1 MLKEKLEMVTVI
13 DYGVGNLGSITNMFK
28 RLGIESVC
36 TSDISKIEVASKILL
51 PGVGAF
57 DAAMKKLESTGLID
71 VLIRKAKSGIP
82 FLGICLGAQ
91 LLTKSSDEGKCN
103 GLGLLEAKCTKFE
116 IDNQLWKV
124 PHMGWSEV
132 KIIKKHPVLDFTVLA
147 DEFPRFYFAHSY
159 HFRTERKSIEAGE
172 TEYGY
177 VFPSILASDNVL
189 AVQFHPEK
197 SHKFGMKLLE
207 NFGQWEI

>member
-1 MLKEKLEMVTVI
+1 MVTII
-13 DYGVGNLGSITNMFK
+13 DYGVGNLGSIQNMFK
-28 RLGIESVC
+28 RLGVESSITSEIIRIEA
-36 TSDISKIEVASKILL
+36 ASKILL

-57 DAAMKKLESTGLID
+57 DAAMKKLESAGLVS
-71 VLIRKAKSGIP
+71 VLVKKAKSGVP

-91 LLTKSSDEGKCN
+91 LLTKSSQEGMCS
-103 GLGLLEAKCTKFE
+103 GIGLLNAECTKFE

-132 KIIKKHPVLDFTVLA
+132 VILKKHPVLDFSTLP
-147 DEFPRFYFAHSY
+147 DERPRFYFAHSY
-159 HFRTERKSIEAGE
+159 HFKTENKTLEAGQ

-177 VFPSILASDNVL
+177 DFPSILALDNIL

-207 NFGQWEI
+207 NFSKWEI

>member
-1 MLKEKLEMVTVI
+1 MVTVI
-13 DYGVGNLGSITNMFK
+13 DYGVGNLGSIQNMFK
-28 RLGIESVC
+28 RLGVEC
-36 TSDISKIEVASKILL
+36 TTTSDIKKIKDASKILL

-57 DAAMKKLESTGLID
+57 DAALKKLESTDLTG
-71 VLIRKAKSGIP
+71 VLVRKAKSGIP

-91 LLTKSSDEGKCN
+91 LLTKSSEEGVCS
-103 GLGLLEAKCTKFE
+103 GLGLLNAECTKFE

-132 KIIKKHPVLDFTVLA
+132 IIIRNHPVLDFSTLP
-147 DEFPRFYFAHSY
+147 DERPRFYFAHSY
-159 HFRTERKSIEAGE
+159 HFKTEDKSIEAGQ

-177 VFPSILASDNVL
+177 SFPSILASDNIL

-207 NFGQWEI
+207 NFSKWEI

>member
-1 MLKEKLEMVTVI
+1 MVTLI
-13 DYGVGNLGSITNMFK
+13 DYGVGNLGSIQNMFK
-28 RLGIESVC
+28 RLGVACII
-36 TSDISKIEVASKILL
+36 TSDVKTIEAASKILL

-57 DAAMKKLESTGLID
+57 DAAMRKLESTGLTDI
-71 VLIRKAKSGIP
+71 LIRKAKSGIP

-91 LLTKSSDEGKCN
+91 LLTKSSEEGLCS
-103 GLGLLEAKCTKFE
+103 GLGLLEAACIKFE

-132 KIIKKHPVLDFTVLA
+132 EIIKEHPVLDFSILK

-159 HFRTERKSIEAGE
+159 HFKTKDKIIEAGQ

-177 VFPSILASDNVL
+177 YFPSILTKDNIL

-207 NFGQWEI
+207 NFSKWEI